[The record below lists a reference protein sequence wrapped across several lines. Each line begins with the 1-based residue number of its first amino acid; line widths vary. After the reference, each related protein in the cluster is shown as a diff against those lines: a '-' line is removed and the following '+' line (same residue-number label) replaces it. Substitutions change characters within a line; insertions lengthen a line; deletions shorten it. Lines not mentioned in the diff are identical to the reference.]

1 MADYIGALVK
11 RFESGTKGSL
21 SLSSCGNDWGLS
33 CGSYQLTLRWGNCI
47 SFLKKYFPDK
57 AEELYFI
64 SRNDIKT
71 AEWPGSGYCSSPGK
85 VTEVWRK
92 CYQAAGPEKFFGYE
106 HEYIQNHYYEQI
118 MKKLQGYFNPNNHS
132 RAMQECIWSW
142 AVHRGSEGAY
152 REFTAACA
160 AAGVDPQATAAE
172 ILLDILYDKRYSMA
186 GTTRYKMG
194 AGRDSERE
202 SLRSYCN
209 TKPLPYRGTNAGTG
223 AADGVKAAEG
233 TNIPPQAENTGNR
246 ADMEPYTVRIT
257 ADMLNVRKGPGIGY
271 GITTQV
277 KRGEVYTIVAEE
289 MNGPTK
295 WGKLKSG
302 AGYISLAYTE
312 KR

>member
-64 SRNDIKT
+64 SRKDIKT
-71 AEWPGSGYCSSPGK
+71 AEWPGSEYCSSPGK

-92 CYQAAGPEKFFGYE
+92 CYQAAGPEKFFEYE
-106 HEYIQNHYYEQI
+106 HEYIQDNYYEQI

-142 AVHRGSEGAY
+142 AVHRGSAGAY
-152 REFTAACA
+152 EEFKAACM
-160 AAGVDPQATAAE
+160 AAGINPQETAAE
-172 ILLDILYDKRYSMA
+172 TLLDILYDKRYSVA
-186 GTTRYKMG
+186 GTTRYKKG
-194 AGRDSERE
+194 AGKDSERE
-202 SLRSYCN
+202 TLRSYCN
-209 TKPLPYRGTNAGTG
+209 TKPLPYHGTCAGTG
-223 AADGVKAAEG
+223 AADGIKTAGG
-233 TNIPPQAENTGNR
+233 TNIPPQAENAVNG
-246 ADMEPYTVRIT
+246 ADMKPYTVKIT
-257 ADMLNVRKGPGIGY
+257 ADVLNVRKGPGTGY
-271 GITTQV
+271 GIATQV

-289 MNGPTK
+289 MNGATK
-295 WGKLKSG
+295 WGRLKSG

>member
-64 SRNDIKT
+64 SRKDIKT
-71 AEWPGSGYCSSPGK
+71 AKWPGSEHCSSPGK
-85 VTEVWRK
+85 VMEVWRK

-106 HEYIQNHYYEQI
+106 HEYIQEHYYEQI

-152 REFTAACA
+152 KEFTAACA
-160 AAGVDPQATAAE
+160 AAGVNPQATAAE
-172 ILLDILYDKRYSMA
+172 TLLDILYDKRYSTA
-186 GTTRYKMG
+186 GTTRYKKG

-202 SLRSYCN
+202 TLRSYCN
-209 TKPLPYRGTNAGTG
+209 TRPLPYRGTCAGTG
-223 AADGVKAAEG
+223 AADGIKTAGG
-233 TNIPPQAENTGNR
+233 TNIPPQAENAANG
-246 ADMEPYTVRIT
+246 ADMVPYTVRIT
-257 ADMLNVRKGPGIGY
+257 ASVLNVRKGPGTGY
-271 GITTQV
+271 GIATQV

-289 MNGPTK
+289 MNGATK